1 MSIPLNRPWPALLLS
16 VAVSITAVL
25 GADSLVAQSASSSSA
40 QQALPDAGRIV
51 FLGDSITADG
61 KYVEYVETVL
71 LAKTSKRYDII
82 DLGLSSETVSGLSED
97 GHAGGKFPRP
107 DLHERLTR
115 ALDKTKPQL
124 VVACYGMNDGIYY
137 PYSEERFGK
146 YESGM
151 RDLRREA
158 AARGIAV
165 THLTPP
171 VFDPVPIK
179 DKVLPAGLDAYSRPF
194 VGYDEVL
201 GQYGAWL
208 QRMADSEKWAV
219 VDIHGAMTKALD
231 EKRKTDAAFAF
242 ARDGVHPNAEGH
254 WVMAQP
260 LLNAWGV
267 KHDYQVEDL
276 MAPQGRLAVLYKAV
290 AARQRLMKA
299 AWMSEVGHKRPGV
312 APGLPLPE
320 AQAKAAALTAEIQ
333 TLLAAGPSAWVGVA
347 KSEAPAPAAA
357 SASAPFPGKKS
368 VWKGYDRYEFDVE
381 GHVASV
387 VVPKNVAKG
396 KPWVWHGEFFG
407 HKPDPD
413 VALLGKGFHI
423 VYLKVNDML
432 GSPAAVQYWN
442 GLYKVLT
449 EKYGLGSKPALVGL
463 SRGGLYCY
471 NWAIANPDKVSC
483 LYADAPVCDFKSWPG
498 GKGKGKGDPKNWQ
511 LVLKL
516 WGFKDEAEA
525 LAYKGNPVDN
535 LQPLAQRKVPLLH
548 VYGDADD
555 VVPWDENTGVIA
567 TRYRGLGGPI
577 ELIEKKG
584 VGHHPHGLQD
594 STPIVEFILKH
605 ASEPAKPAS

>member
-1 MSIPLNRPWPALLLS
+1 MLLS
-16 VAVSITAVL
+16 AAVSVSAAL
-25 GADSLVAQSASSSSA
+25 GADPLVAQAQSAPTAS
-40 QQALPDAGRIV
+40 QALPDGGRIV

-71 LAKTSKRYDII
+71 LAKTSRRYDII
-82 DLGLSSETVSGLSED
+82 PLGLSSETVSGLSED

-107 DLHERLTR
+107 DLRERLTR

-137 PYSEERFGK
+137 PYSDERFGK

-158 AARGIAV
+158 AARGISV

-179 DKVLPAGLDAYSRPF
+179 EKVLPAGLDAYPKPYE
-194 VGYDEVL
+194 GYNEVL
-201 GQYGAWL
+201 GRYGAWL
-208 QRMADSEKWAV
+208 QQMAGSEKWNV

-231 EKRKTDAAFAF
+231 EHRKSDAAFTF
-242 ARDGVHPNAEGH
+242 SRDGIHPNAEGH
-254 WVMAQP
+254 WVMAKP

-267 KHDYQVEDL
+267 KHDYTVEDL
-276 MAPQGRLAVLYKAV
+276 TAPQGRLAVLHKAV

-299 AWMSEVGHKRPGV
+299 AWMSDVGHKRPGV

-320 AQAKAAALTAEIQ
+320 AQAKAIPLTGEIQ
-333 TLLAAGPSAWVGVA
+333 ALLAAGPAAWAGVA
-347 KSEAPAPAAA
+347 RPETPAPSPA

-368 VWKGYDRYEFDVE
+368 DWKGYDRYEFDMD

-387 VVPKNVAKG
+387 VVPRSAAKG

-432 GSPAAVQYWN
+432 GSPPAVKHWN
-442 GLYKVLT
+442 AFYNVLT
-449 EKYGLGSKPALVGL
+449 DAYGLGPKPALVGL

-483 LYADAPVCDFKSWPG
+483 IYADAPVCDFKSWPG

-525 LAYKGNPVDN
+525 LAYKGNPVDS
-535 LQPLAQRKVPLLH
+535 LEPLAQRKVPLLH

-555 VVPWDENTGVIA
+555 VVPWDENTGVVA
-567 TRYRGLGGPI
+567 TRYRSLGGPI

-605 ASEPAKPAS
+605 ASEPSKPAS

>member
-16 VAVSITAVL
+16 VAVSVSAVFS
-25 GADSLVAQSASSSSA
+25 ADSGFAQSASTSSA
-40 QQALPDAGRIV
+40 SATQALPDAGRIV

-82 DLGLSSETVSGLSED
+82 PLGLSSETVSGLSED

-137 PYSEERFGK
+137 PYSDERFGK

-171 VFDPVPIK
+171 VFDPLPIK
-179 DKVLPAGLDAYSRPF
+179 DKVLPAGLDAYPRPF
-194 VGYDEVL
+194 EGYNEVL
-201 GQYGAWL
+201 GRYGAWL
-208 QRMADSEKWAV
+208 QKMAGSEKWTV

-231 EKRKTDAAFAF
+231 EHRKADAAFTF
-242 ARDGVHPNAEGH
+242 SRDGIHPNAEGH

-267 KHDYQVEDL
+267 KHEYTVEDL
-276 MAPQGRLAVLYKAV
+276 AAPQGRLAVLYKVV

-299 AWMSEVGHKRPGV
+299 AWMSDVGHKRPGV

-320 AQAKAAALTAEIQ
+320 AQAKAAALTTEIQ
-333 TLLAAGPSAWVGVA
+333 TLLSAGPSAWVGMA
-347 KSEAPAPAAA
+347 KPETPAPAPTTA
-357 SASAPFPGKKS
+357 SVSAPFPGKKS
-368 VWKGYDRYEFDVE
+368 GWKGYDRYEFDVE

-387 VVPKNVAKG
+387 VVPKSAAKG
-396 KPWVWHGEFFG
+396 NPWVWHGEFFG

-413 VALLGKGFHI
+413 VALLGKGYHI

-432 GSPAAVQYWN
+432 GSPPAVQYWN
-442 GLYKVLT
+442 GLYKLLT
-449 EKYGLGSKPALVGL
+449 EKYGLGAKPALVGL

-483 LYADAPVCDFKSWPG
+483 IYADAPVCDFKSWPG

-535 LQPLAQRKVPLLH
+535 LGPLAQRKVPLLH

-555 VVPWDENTGVIA
+555 VVPWDENTGIIA
-567 TRYRGLGGPI
+567 TRYRSLGGPI

-605 ASEPAKPAS
+605 SSAP